1 MFTTTDPAYH
11 RMESCWAI
19 GNLAEA
25 AVHSG
30 HGDDVRTVMEELE
43 RLSGRTPSPWLHV
56 AMRHARALLADDSE
70 AEALFQVALEADLT
84 RWPFDRAR
92 MLLAYGTWLR
102 RQKRVAEARVPLR
115 AARDGF
121 DALRVISWGDRART
135 ELRAAGEAS
144 RRRTRE
150 ARDELTAQELQIAR
164 MAAEGLTNREIGE
177 RLYLSHRT
185 VGSHLYRIFPKL
197 GVSSRSQLR
206 AVM

>member
-1 MFTTTDPAYH
+1 
-11 RMESCWAI
+11 
-19 GNLAEA
+19 
-25 AVHSG
+25 
-30 HGDDVRTVMEELE
+30 
-43 RLSGRTPSPWLHV
+43 
-56 AMRHARALLADDSE
+56 MRHARALLADDAE

-92 MLLAYGTWLR
+92 VLLAYGTWLR

-121 DALRVISWGDRART
+121 DALRAVSWGDRART

-144 RRRTRE
+144 RRRTPE

-177 RLYLSHRT
+177 QLYLSHRT

>member
-1 MFTTTDPAYH
+1 
-11 RMESCWAI
+11 
-19 GNLAEA
+19 
-25 AVHSG
+25 
-30 HGDDVRTVMEELE
+30 
-43 RLSGRTPSPWLHV
+43 
-56 AMRHARALLADDSE
+56 
-70 AEALFQVALEADLT
+70 
-84 RWPFDRAR
+84 
-92 MLLAYGTWLR
+92 
-102 RQKRVAEARVPLR
+102 VPLR

-135 ELRAAGEAS
+135 ELRAAGETS